1 MDKQSKDQIKKCI
14 VDLAE
19 RCKELGD
26 NLTYASLLVVA
37 ASMADNSEEM
47 LAVWLRE
54 YAKLRMQILDSELKG
69 NKDDDDSIDYP
80 KLDLN

>member
-1 MDKQSKDQIKKCI
+1 
-14 VDLAE
+14 
-19 RCKELGD
+19 
-26 NLTYASLLVVA
+26 
-37 ASMADNSEEM
+37 MADNSEEM